1 MNKFNALCS
10 AKIAAVTALIALS
23 SCSGGD
29 KAAQQQMMMMQQA
42 APQIATITLNYENS
56 DLSTTYPATIKG
68 KTDVEI
74 RPQVSGFITKVLVD
88 EGQHVV
94 KGQPLFNIDNV
105 QFQAAVDNAQAAVNV
120 ARTAVETA
128 KLTAH
133 NKKMLFDK
141 NIISE
146 YENQL
151 AQNDLAM
158 AQAQLTQAESQLVN
172 AKKNLSYTVVTA
184 PSSGVVGTIP
194 NREGAL
200 ASPSMM
206 QPLTTV
212 SDNGDVYA
220 YISLTEKD
228 MLQLT
233 DNGKYT
239 LDAKIKEMPEV
250 TLRLSDGTIYPE
262 PGKVSTVSGIID
274 NNTGSA
280 SVRILFKN
288 PNGMLRSGSTGQILM
303 PVRLDSVII
312 IPQKATTELQDIRY
326 AYVVNDSNMVT
337 SVPITVSPVSDGKN
351 FVVTSG
357 LQPGQRIA
365 IEGVGTKVRNGSVIQ
380 PVDPAQAAAAA
391 AAAQQ
396 QAPGAGK

>member
-1 MNKFNALCS
+1 MNKLNALCS
-10 AKIAAVTALIALS
+10 TKWAIAGSLMILA

-29 KAAQQQMMMMQQA
+29 KANQQMMQQA
-42 APQIATITLNYENS
+42 APQIATVTLNYSNS

-74 RPQVSGFITKVLVD
+74 RPQVSGFITNVLVD

-94 KGQPLFNIDNV
+94 KGQPLFTIDNV
-105 QFQAAVDNAQAAVNV
+105 QFQAAVDNAKAAVNV
-120 ARTAVETA
+120 AQTAVQTA
-128 KLTAH
+128 TLTAQ
-133 NKKMLFDK
+133 NKQQLFDK

-158 AQAQLTQAESQLVN
+158 AKSQLAQAQAGLITAQ
-172 AKKNLSYTVVTA
+172 KNLSYTVVTA
-184 PSSGVVGTIP
+184 PSSGVIGTIP
-194 NREGAL
+194 NREGTL

-228 MLQLT
+228 ILQLT

-239 LDAKIKEMPEV
+239 LNEKIKEMPEV
-250 TLRLSDGTIYPE
+250 TLKLSDGAIYPE
-262 PGKVSTVSGIID
+262 PGKISTVSGIID
-274 NNTGSA
+274 NATGSA

-303 PVRLDSVII
+303 PVRMDSVIV

-337 SVPITVSPVSDGKN
+337 SVPITVSPVNDGKN

-365 IEGVGTKVRNGSVIQ
+365 IEGVGTKVRNGSMIQ
-380 PVDPAQAAAAA
+380 PIDPAQAAT
-391 AAAQQ
+391 QQ
-396 QAPGAGK
+396 QVAGK

>member
-10 AKIAAVTALIALS
+10 AKIAAAAALIALS

-29 KAAQQQMMMMQQA
+29 NANQQMMMQQA
-42 APQIATITLNYENS
+42 APQIATITLDYTNS
-56 DLSTTYPATIKG
+56 DLSSTYPATIKG

-74 RPQVSGFITKVLVD
+74 RPQVTGFITNVLVD

-94 KGQPLFNIDNV
+94 KGQPLFKLDNV
-105 QFQAAVDNAQAAVNV
+105 QFQAAVDNALAAVNV

-133 NKKMLFDK
+133 NKKMLFEK

-158 AQAQLTQAESQLVN
+158 AQSQLAQAQSQLVN
-172 AKKNLSYTVVTA
+172 TQKNLSYTVVTA
-184 PSSGVVGTIP
+184 PSSGVIGTIP
-194 NREGAL
+194 NREGTL
-200 ASPSMM
+200 ASPSMA
-206 QPLTTV
+206 QALTTV

-233 DNGKYT
+233 ENGKYT
-239 LDAKIKEMPEV
+239 LNEKIKKMPEV
-250 TLRLSDGTIYPE
+250 TLRLSDGSIYPE

-280 SVRILFKN
+280 SVRVLFKN
-288 PNGMLRSGSTGQILM
+288 PNGLLRSGSTGQILM
-303 PVRLDSVII
+303 PVRLDSVIV

-326 AYVVNDSNMVT
+326 AYVVNDSNVVT
-337 SVPITVSPVSDGKN
+337 SVPITISPINDGKN

-357 LQPGQRIA
+357 LKPGQRIA
-365 IEGVGTKVRNGSVIQ
+365 VEGVGTKVRNGSVIQ
-380 PVDPAQAAAAA
+380 PVDPAQAAAAQQQ
-391 AAAQQ
+391 AAQQ
-396 QAPGAGK
+396 QAAAGK